1 MDPVTQIVQRLD
13 AYLEKKGEKATNFG
27 VRVFNNSALVS
38 RLRSGNV
45 TAKTL
50 KKVAE
55 FLDTEDRPK
64 KRRRA

>member
-1 MDPVTQIVQRLD
+1 MDPVTQTIKRLD
-13 AYLEKKGEKATNFG
+13 AYLAKKGERATNFG
-27 VRVFNNSALVS
+27 VRVFNNSALVF

-55 FLDTEDRPK
+55 FLDKEERLE
-64 KRRRA
+64 KRRRV

>member
-1 MDPVTQIVQRLD
+1 MDPVSQLVKRLD
-13 AYLEKKGEKATNFG
+13 AYLEKKGERATNFG

-38 RLRSGNV
+38 RLRAGNV

-55 FLDTEDRPK
+55 FLDGEERP
-64 KRRRA
+64 KRRRRV